1 MGKEE
6 EEEGEGVERGE
17 GGGGGKLSV
26 TKWKVKCH
34 YDQRNLT
41 IQDIIFLN
49 TSLPLFPFISSPL
62 FFDRINLYLLFS
74 TLLCSN

>member
-1 MGKEE
+1 M
-6 EEEGEGVERGE
+6 ERGE
-17 GGGGGKLSV
+17 GKGGGQLSV
-26 TKWKVKCH
+26 VKWNVKCY

-49 TSLPLFPFISSPL
+49 TPFPLFSFISSPL